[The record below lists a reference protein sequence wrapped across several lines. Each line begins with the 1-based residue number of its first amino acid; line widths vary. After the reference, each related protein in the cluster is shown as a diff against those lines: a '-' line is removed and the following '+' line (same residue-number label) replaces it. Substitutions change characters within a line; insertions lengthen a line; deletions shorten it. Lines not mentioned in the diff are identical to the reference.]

1 MVGIKS
7 QELRQKLLTITPF
20 PDLKIVVGICRSH
33 EAAVK
38 NSKAL
43 EGKIPIERFYT
54 YKKIEWREKWSSAEN

>member
-20 PDLKIVVGICRSH
+20 PDLKTVVGICRSH

-38 NSKAL
+38 NSEAL
-43 EGKIPIERFYT
+43 YRAK
-54 YKKIEWREKWSSAEN
+54 